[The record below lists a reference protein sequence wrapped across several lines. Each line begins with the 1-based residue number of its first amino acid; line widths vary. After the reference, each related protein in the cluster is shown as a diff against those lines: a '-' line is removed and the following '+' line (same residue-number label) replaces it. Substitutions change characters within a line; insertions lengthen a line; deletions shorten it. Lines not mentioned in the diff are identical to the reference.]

1 MAIRQPIITVCGHV
15 DHGKTSILDCL
26 RNTCVQT
33 GEAGGITQKISFTLY
48 PVEQLKKAC
57 HLIESSGIK
66 LNIPGFLF
74 IDTPGHAAFTNLR
87 KRGGSLAD
95 LAILVIDIN
104 EGIKPQTAEV
114 IQILK
119 HNKTPFIIAL
129 NKIDN
134 ISGWRLDKNL
144 GLKESIES
152 QPENVKQ
159 VFDERYM
166 TLIGALNSY
175 GFDADLYYNIDDFT
189 KKLALVPTSARTK
202 QGIAELI
209 MMLCGVSQKYLT
221 NKLTLGKDA
230 KGVILEV
237 KKEKT
242 ISFAE
247 SILYDGELKKTDEI
261 AVANLSGEPIISKI
275 RILEEIQP
283 LCAKFK
289 PKDKVTASTGVRM
302 QLIDKSEILPGMPFE
317 IFKNNLEEIKSK
329 FKKEISENIQTQKQ
343 GIIAKADSLGSLEAL
358 LVLLK
363 QSNIPVVKV
372 GIGNI
377 KKSDII
383 SAKANL
389 DINELDA
396 IIVGFN
402 TEIEEDAKELSKEYK
417 EIKIIQDEVVYK
429 LIENVEKFRKEKS
442 AEIEKRRLMELTT
455 ICKLEILHQYVFRNQ
470 NPAVFGVR
478 VVGGKLKKDLHLIDE
493 EGEKV
498 ARVKNIEADKKT
510 ISEATLGMEVAMS
523 LPGVNFERQLKNKK
537 FLYSD
542 LGESQFK
549 KFKKNKD
556 ILGQDEIKVLQE
568 ISEIKRKEKTEWG
581 M

>member
-1 MAIRQPIITVCGHV
+1 MKVN
-15 DHGKTSILDCL
+15 S
-26 RNTCVQT
+26 
-33 GEAGGITQKISFTLY
+33 
-48 PVEQLKKAC
+48 KK
-57 HLIESSGIK
+57 S
-66 LNIPGFLF
+66 
-74 IDTPGHAAFTNLR
+74 
-87 KRGGSLAD
+87 
-95 LAILVIDIN
+95 
-104 EGIKPQTAEV
+104 
-114 IQILK
+114 
-119 HNKTPFIIAL
+119 
-129 NKIDN
+129 
-134 ISGWRLDKNL
+134 
-144 GLKESIES
+144 
-152 QPENVKQ
+152 
-159 VFDERYM
+159 
-166 TLIGALNSY
+166 
-175 GFDADLYYNIDDFT
+175 
-189 KKLALVPTSARTK
+189 
-202 QGIAELI
+202 
-209 MMLCGVSQKYLT
+209 
-221 NKLTLGKDA
+221 
-230 KGVILEV
+230 
-237 KKEKT
+237 
-242 ISFAE
+242 
-247 SILYDGELKKTDEI
+247 DEI

-317 IFKNNLEEIKSK
+317 IFKNNLEEIKTK